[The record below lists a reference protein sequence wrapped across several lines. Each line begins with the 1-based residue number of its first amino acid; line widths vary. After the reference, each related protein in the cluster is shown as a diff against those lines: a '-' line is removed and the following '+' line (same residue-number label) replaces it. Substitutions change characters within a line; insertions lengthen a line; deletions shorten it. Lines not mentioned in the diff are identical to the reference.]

1 MFRQPKPE
9 TKAETLAMAVE
20 FVGQTFLSAGFGGF
34 PVAGT
39 GSRGWKTPRTGRL
52 ESLPYAS

>member
-1 MFRQPKPE
+1 
-9 TKAETLAMAVE
+9 MAVE